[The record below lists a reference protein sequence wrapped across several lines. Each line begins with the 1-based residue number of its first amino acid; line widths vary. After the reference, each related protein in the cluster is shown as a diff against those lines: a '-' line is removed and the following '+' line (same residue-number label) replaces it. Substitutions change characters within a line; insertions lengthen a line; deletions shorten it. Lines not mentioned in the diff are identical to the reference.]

1 MNRRLHQFLTLGG
14 TRFRRLLAM
23 TFFNGA
29 SMVGE
34 LLLFGLAVY
43 ELSGSTAWVGFS
55 LALYFGP
62 NLFVGAIAGTIA
74 DSFDRVRVLRV
85 VEAALG
91 VNLFV
96 IGALFLSGGAGLA
109 VVLVLTLVSGVFRAA
124 YNPARS
130 SYAFDLAG
138 AERIVSA
145 LGTLNIALRLGQLMG
160 ALVAGWAAAEIG
172 IGVAYLALSA
182 AHVLALASF
191 GRQRAGAST
200 PRAERSSMRT
210 GLVEFFR
217 ELGPLL
223 ILFMVIANRPLLIL
237 FMVTG
242 AVEVFG
248 FSFLTALPD
257 LAVGRLGLGAAGLGV
272 LHASRS
278 IGGIIGGIV
287 MAMAGPSRRLGVVW
301 LAMIAAFGLEVM
313 ALGLAPI
320 LPVAVMV
327 TAAIAFCA
335 VASDVLTQSM
345 MQLAVPGALR
355 GRAMGA
361 WQVAVG
367 FSPIGRSTWRWGSS
381 PARSEPPGRCC
392 STARRWCWSRSAP
405 VQRGGS
411 GRCECARAA
420 YNDGAATSLRR
431 PTAASHPPRRVT
443 PRPVALPDPE
453 GAEGRAHWAF

>member
-34 LLLFGLAVY
+34 VLLFGLAVY

-109 VVLVLTLVSGVFRAA
+109 VILVLTLVSGVFRAV

-172 IGVAYLALSA
+172 TGAAYLVLAS
-182 AHVLALASF
+182 AHVLALAAF
-191 GRQRAGAST
+191 GRQSAPVRRFRARQTRPSL
-200 PRAERSSMRT
+200 RS
-210 GLVEFFR
+210 GLVEFVR
-217 ELGPLL
+217 ELG
-223 ILFMVIANRPLLIL
+223 ANRPLLIL
-237 FMVTG
+237 FVVTAG
-242 AVEVFG
+242 VEVFG

-257 LAVGRLGLGAAGLGV
+257 HRGRSTGARRGRDS
-272 LHASRS
+272 ASCMRPDPS
-278 IGGIIGGIV
+278 AASSGGIA
-287 MAMAGPSRRLGVVW
+287 MAMAGPRRRLGVVW

-320 LPVAVMV
+320 LPVAVVV

-345 MQLAVPGALR
+345 MQLSVPSALR

-367 FSPIGRSTWRWGSS
+367 FSPIGHLEMGLL
-381 PARSEPPGRCC
+381 AGAIG
-392 STARRWCWSRSAP
+392 TAGALLL
-405 VQRGGS
+405 
-411 GRCECARAA
+411 
-420 YNDGAATSLRR
+420 NGAALVLVAIGAG
-431 PTAASHPPRRVT
+431 AASRRL
-443 PRPVALPDPE
+443 RE
-453 GAEGRAHWAF
+453 M

>member
-1 MNRRLHQFLTLGG
+1 MNRRLRQFVTLGG
-14 TRFRRLLAM
+14 VRFRRLLAM

-43 ELSGSTAWVGFS
+43 ELSGSTAWVGLS

-62 NLFVGAIAGTIA
+62 NFFVGAIAGTIA
-74 DSFDRVRVLRV
+74 DSFDRALVLRT

-91 VNLFV
+91 VNLLV
-96 IGALFLSGGAGLA
+96 IGILFLSGGAGLA
-109 VVLVLTLVSGVFRAA
+109 AILVLTLVSGVFRAA

-138 AERIVSA
+138 AERVVSA
-145 LGTLNIALRLGQLMG
+145 LGTLNISVRVGQLTG

-172 IGVAYLALSA
+172 IGAAYLMLVA
-182 AHVLALASF
+182 AHVLALAAF
-191 GRQRAGAST
+191 GRQRAAPPA
-200 PRAERSSMRT
+200 PRAERRPMLT

-217 ELGPLL
+217 ELG
-223 ILFMVIANRPLLIL
+223 ANRPLLIL
-237 FMVTG
+237 FVVTG
-242 AVEVFG
+242 GVEVFG

-257 LAVGRLGLGAAGLGV
+257 LAVDRLGLDATGLGI

-278 IGGIIGGIV
+278 AGGIIGGIV

-313 ALGLAPI
+313 ALGLAPT
-320 LPVAVMV
+320 LPIAVVV
-327 TAAIAFCA
+327 TVAIALCA

-345 MQLAVPGALR
+345 MQLSVPGALR

-367 FSPIGRSTWRWGSS
+367 FSPIGHLEMGLL
-381 PARSEPPGRCC
+381 AGRVG
-392 STARRWCWSRSAP
+392 TAGALLL
-405 VQRGGS
+405 
-411 GRCECARAA
+411 
-420 YNDGAATSLRR
+420 NGAALVLVAVGAGVASRRLR
-431 PTAASHPPRRVT
+431 
-443 PRPVALPDPE
+443 E
-453 GAEGRAHWAF
+453 M

>member
-1 MNRRLHQFLTLGG
+1 MIWRLRQFLTLGG
-14 TRFRRLLAM
+14 VRFRRLLAM

-43 ELSGSTAWVGFS
+43 ELSGSTAWVGLS

-62 NLFVGAIAGTIA
+62 NFFVGAIAGTIA
-74 DSFDRVRVLRV
+74 DNFDRARVLRA
-85 VEAALG
+85 VEAVLG
-91 VNLFV
+91 VNLLV
-96 IGALFLSGGAGLA
+96 IGILFVSGVVGLA
-109 VVLVLTLVSGVFRAA
+109 AILVLTLVSGTFRAA

-145 LGTLNIALRLGQLMG
+145 LGTLNISVRFGQLAG
-160 ALVAGWAAAEIG
+160 ALVAGWVAAEAG
-172 IGVAYLALSA
+172 IGVAYLVLSS
-182 AHVLALASF
+182 AHVLALLSF
-191 GRQRAGAST
+191 GRQRARAGTAL
-200 PRAERSSMRT
+200 AERRSIGS

-217 ELGPLL
+217 ELG
-223 ILFMVIANRPLLIL
+223 ANRPLLIL
-237 FMVTG
+237 FVVTG

-257 LAVGRLGLGAAGLGV
+257 LAVDRLGLDAAGLGI

-278 IGGIIGGIV
+278 AGGIIGGIV
-287 MAMAGPSRRLGVVW
+287 MAMAGPSRRLGVIW
-301 LAMIAAFGLEVM
+301 LAMVAAFGLEVM
-313 ALGLAPI
+313 ALGLAPT
-320 LPVAVMV
+320 LPVAVVV
-327 TAAIAFCA
+327 TITIAFCA

-367 FSPIGRSTWRWGSS
+367 FSPIGHLEMGLL
-381 PARSEPPGRCC
+381 AGAVG
-392 STARRWCWSRSAP
+392 TAGALLLNG
-405 VQRGGS
+405 VALVLVAIG
-411 GRCECARAA
+411 A
-420 YNDGAATSLRR
+420 GAASRRLR
-431 PTAASHPPRRVT
+431 
-443 PRPVALPDPE
+443 E
-453 GAEGRAHWAF
+453 M

>member
-1 MNRRLHQFLTLGG
+1 
-14 TRFRRLLAM
+14 M

-96 IGALFLSGGAGLA
+96 IGALFLSGAGGLA

-172 IGVAYLALSA
+172 IGAAYLVLSA

-217 ELGPLL
+217 ELG
-223 ILFMVIANRPLLIL
+223 ANRPLLTL

-367 FSPIGRSTWRWGSS
+367 FSPIGHLEVGLL
-381 PARSEPPGRCC
+381 AGAIG
-392 STARRWCWSRSAP
+392 TAGALLL
-405 VQRGGS
+405 
-411 GRCECARAA
+411 
-420 YNDGAATSLRR
+420 NGAALVLVAIGAG
-431 PTAASHPPRRVT
+431 AASRRL
-443 PRPVALPDPE
+443 RE
-453 GAEGRAHWAF
+453 M

>member
-1 MNRRLHQFLTLGG
+1 
-14 TRFRRLLAM
+14 M

-43 ELSGSTAWVGFS
+43 ELSGSTAWVGLS

-62 NLFVGAIAGTIA
+62 NFFVGAIAGTIA
-74 DSFDRVRVLRV
+74 DNFDRARSLRI
-85 VEAALG
+85 VEAAIG
-91 VNLFV
+91 VNLLV
-96 IGALFLSGGAGLA
+96 IGVLFMSGAASLAL
-109 VVLVLTLVSGVFRAA
+109 VLILTLVSGVFRAA
-124 YNPARS
+124 YSPVRT

-145 LGTLNIALRLGQLMG
+145 LGTLNIAVRLGQLGG
-160 ALVAGWAAAEIG
+160 ALVAGWVAAEFG
-172 IGVAYLALSA
+172 IGAAYVVLSS
-182 AHVLALASF
+182 AHVLALVSF
-191 GRQRAGAST
+191 GRQRASEST
-200 PRAERSSMRT
+200 LRAERSSMRS
-210 GLVEFFR
+210 GLAGFFR
-217 ELGPLL
+217 ELGG
-223 ILFMVIANRPLLIL
+223 NRPLLIL
-237 FMVTG
+237 FVVTG

-257 LAVGRLGLGAAGLGV
+257 LAVDRLGLDAEGLGV

-278 IGGIIGGIV
+278 AGGIVGGIV

-313 ALGLAPI
+313 ALGLAPD
-320 LPVAVMV
+320 LPVAVVVMV
-327 TAAIAFCA
+327 TIAFCA

-367 FSPIGRSTWRWGSS
+367 FSPIGHLEMGLL
-381 PARSEPPGRCC
+381 AGAVG
-392 STARRWCWSRSAP
+392 TAGALLL
-405 VQRGGS
+405 
-411 GRCECARAA
+411 
-420 YNDGAATSLRR
+420 NGAALVLVAIGAG
-431 PTAASHPPRRVT
+431 AASRRL
-443 PRPVALPDPE
+443 RE
-453 GAEGRAHWAF
+453 M

>member
-1 MNRRLHQFLTLGG
+1 MIWRLRQFLTLGG
-14 TRFRRLLAM
+14 VRFRRLLAM

-43 ELSGSTAWVGFS
+43 ELSGSTAWVGLS

-62 NLFVGAIAGTIA
+62 NFFVGAIAGTIA
-74 DSFDRVRVLRV
+74 DNFDRARVLRA
-85 VEAALG
+85 VEAVLG
-91 VNLFV
+91 VNLLV
-96 IGALFLSGGAGLA
+96 IGLLFLSGVVGLA
-109 VVLVLTLVSGVFRAA
+109 GILVLTLVSGTFRAA

-138 AERIVSA
+138 AEHIVSA
-145 LGTLNIALRLGQLMG
+145 LGTLNISVRLGQLAG
-160 ALVAGWAAAEIG
+160 ALVAGWVAAEAG
-172 IGVAYLALSA
+172 IGVAYLVLSS
-182 AHVLALASF
+182 AHVFALVSF
-191 GRQRAGAST
+191 GRQRASTST
-200 PRAERSSMRT
+200 PGGERRSMGA

-217 ELGPLL
+217 ELG
-223 ILFMVIANRPLLIL
+223 ANRPLLIL
-237 FMVTG
+237 FVVTG

-257 LAVGRLGLGAAGLGV
+257 LAVDRLGLDAAGLGI

-278 IGGIIGGIV
+278 AGGIIGGIV
-287 MAMAGPSRRLGVVW
+287 MAMAGPSRKLGVIW
-301 LAMIAAFGLEVM
+301 LAMVAAFGMEVM

-320 LPVAVMV
+320 LPVAVVV
-327 TAAIAFCA
+327 TMTIAFCA

-367 FSPIGRSTWRWGSS
+367 FSPIGHLEMGLL
-381 PARSEPPGRCC
+381 AGAVG
-392 STARRWCWSRSAP
+392 TAGALLLNG
-405 VQRGGS
+405 VALVLVAIG
-411 GRCECARAA
+411 A
-420 YNDGAATSLRR
+420 GAASRRLR
-431 PTAASHPPRRVT
+431 
-443 PRPVALPDPE
+443 E
-453 GAEGRAHWAF
+453 M

>member
-1 MNRRLHQFLTLGG
+1 MIRRLRQFVTLGG
-14 TRFRRLLAM
+14 VRFRRLLAM

-43 ELSGSTAWVGFS
+43 ELSGSTAWVGLS

-62 NLFVGAIAGTIA
+62 NFFVGAIAGTIA
-74 DSFDRVRVLRV
+74 DSFDRALVLRA

-91 VNLFV
+91 VNLLV
-96 IGALFLSGGAGLA
+96 IGILFLSGGAGLA
-109 VVLVLTLVSGVFRAA
+109 AILVLTLVSGVFRAA

-138 AERIVSA
+138 AERVVSA
-145 LGTLNIALRLGQLMG
+145 LGTLNISVRVGQLTG

-172 IGVAYLALSA
+172 IGAAYLMMAA
-182 AHVLALASF
+182 AHVLALAAF
-191 GRQRAGAST
+191 GRQRAAPPA
-200 PRAERSSMRT
+200 PRAERRPMLT

-217 ELGPLL
+217 ELG
-223 ILFMVIANRPLLIL
+223 ANRPLLIL
-237 FMVTG
+237 FVVTG
-242 AVEVFG
+242 GVEVFG

-257 LAVGRLGLGAAGLGV
+257 LAVDRLGLDATGLGI

-278 IGGIIGGIV
+278 AGGIIGGIV

-313 ALGLAPI
+313 ALGFAPT
-320 LPVAVMV
+320 LPIAVVV
-327 TAAIAFCA
+327 TVAIALCA

-345 MQLAVPGALR
+345 MQLSVPGALR

-367 FSPIGRSTWRWGSS
+367 FSPIGHLEMGLL
-381 PARSEPPGRCC
+381 AGRVG
-392 STARRWCWSRSAP
+392 TAGALLL
-405 VQRGGS
+405 
-411 GRCECARAA
+411 
-420 YNDGAATSLRR
+420 NGAALVLVAVGAGVASRRLR
-431 PTAASHPPRRVT
+431 
-443 PRPVALPDPE
+443 E
-453 GAEGRAHWAF
+453 M

>member
-1 MNRRLHQFLTLGG
+1 
-14 TRFRRLLAM
+14 M

-43 ELSGSTAWVGFS
+43 EASGSTAWVGLS

-74 DSFDRVRVLRV
+74 DSFDRARVLRF
-85 VEAALG
+85 VETALG

-96 IGALFLSGGAGLA
+96 IGITFLIGLA
-109 VVLVLTLVSGVFRAA
+109 SLPVILVLTLVSGVFRAA

-145 LGTLNIALRLGQLMG
+145 LGTLNISVRVGQLVG
-160 ALVAGWAAAEIG
+160 ALVAGWAASEVG
-172 IGVAYLALSA
+172 IGAAYLMLSS

-191 GRQRAGAST
+191 GRQRAGAAT
-200 PRAERSSMRT
+200 AHTGRRSMRS
-210 GLVEFFR
+210 GLGEFFR
-217 ELGPLL
+217 EL
-223 ILFMVIANRPLLIL
+223 ATNRPLLIL
-237 FMVTG
+237 FSVTG

-257 LAVGRLGLGAAGLGV
+257 LAVDRLGLDAAGLGI

-278 IGGIIGGIV
+278 AGGIIGGIV

-313 ALGLAPI
+313 ALGLAPA
-320 LPVAVMV
+320 LPVAVVV
-327 TAAIAFCA
+327 TVTIAFCA

-345 MQLAVPGALR
+345 MQLAVPSALR

-367 FSPIGRSTWRWGSS
+367 FSPIGHLEMGLL
-381 PARSEPPGRCC
+381 AGAVG
-392 STARRWCWSRSAP
+392 TAGALLL
-405 VQRGGS
+405 
-411 GRCECARAA
+411 
-420 YNDGAATSLRR
+420 NGAALVLVAVGAG
-431 PTAASHPPRRVT
+431 AASRRL
-443 PRPVALPDPE
+443 RE
-453 GAEGRAHWAF
+453 M

>member
-1 MNRRLHQFLTLGG
+1 MIWRLQHFLILGG
-14 TRFRRLLAM
+14 PRFRRFLAM

-43 ELSGSTAWVGFS
+43 ELSGSTAWVGLS

-62 NLFVGAIAGTIA
+62 NFFVGAIAGTIA
-74 DSFDRVRVLRV
+74 DTFDRARVLRA

-96 IGALFLSGGAGLA
+96 IGAVFMSGAAGLA
-109 VVLVLTLVSGVFRAA
+109 VVLVLTLVSGGLRAV
-124 YNPARS
+124 YSPTRS

-145 LGTLNIALRLGQLMG
+145 LGTLNIAMRVGQLTG

-172 IGVAYLALSA
+172 MGAAYLVLSS

-191 GRQRAGAST
+191 GRQRAGGPA
-200 PRAERSSMRT
+200 PRTERRSMRT
-210 GLVEFFR
+210 GLVEFFG
-217 ELGPLL
+217 ELG
-223 ILFMVIANRPLLIL
+223 ANRPLLIL
-237 FMVTG
+237 FVVTA

-248 FSFLTALPD
+248 FSFLTVLPD
-257 LAVGRLGLGAAGLGV
+257 LAVDRLRLDATGLGV
-272 LHASRS
+272 LHASHS
-278 IGGIIGGIV
+278 AGGIIGGIV

-313 ALGLAPI
+313 ALGLAPV
-320 LPVAVMV
+320 LPVAVVV
-327 TAAIAFCA
+327 TVTIAFCA

-367 FSPIGRSTWRWGSS
+367 FSLIGYLEMGLL
-381 PARSEPPGRCC
+381 AEVVG
-392 STARRWCWSRSAP
+392 TAGALLL
-405 VQRGGS
+405 
-411 GRCECARAA
+411 
-420 YNDGAATSLRR
+420 NGAALVLVAIGAG
-431 PTAASHPPRRVT
+431 AASRRL
-443 PRPVALPDPE
+443 RE
-453 GAEGRAHWAF
+453 M

>member
-1 MNRRLHQFLTLGG
+1 
-14 TRFRRLLAM
+14 M

-43 ELSGSTAWVGFS
+43 ELSGSTAWVGLS

-62 NLFVGAIAGTIA
+62 NFFVGAIAGTIA
-74 DSFDRVRVLRV
+74 DNFDRARVLRI
-85 VEAALG
+85 VETALG

-96 IGALFLSGGAGLA
+96 IGVLFLSGVVGLA
-109 VVLVLTLVSGVFRAA
+109 AILVLTLVSGVFRAA

-138 AERIVSA
+138 AERVVSA
-145 LGTLNIALRLGQLMG
+145 LGTLNISVRVGQLAG

-172 IGVAYLALSA
+172 IGAAYLVLSS

-191 GRQRAGAST
+191 GRQRAGGAT
-200 PRAERSSMRT
+200 PRAERRSMRS

-217 ELGPLL
+217 ELAG
-223 ILFMVIANRPLLIL
+223 NRPLFIL
-237 FMVTG
+237 FVVTG

-257 LAVGRLGLGAAGLGV
+257 LAVDRLGLDAAGLGI

-278 IGGIIGGIV
+278 AGGIIGGVV
-287 MAMAGPSRRLGVVW
+287 MAMAGRSRRLGVIW
-301 LAMIAAFGLEVM
+301 LAMIGAFGLEVM
-313 ALGLAPI
+313 ALGLAPV
-320 LPVAVMV
+320 LPVAVVITM
-327 TAAIAFCA
+327 TIAFCA

-345 MQLAVPGALR
+345 MQLAVPSALR

-367 FSPIGRSTWRWGSS
+367 FSPIGHLEMGLL
-381 PARSEPPGRCC
+381 AGAVG
-392 STARRWCWSRSAP
+392 TAGALLL
-405 VQRGGS
+405 
-411 GRCECARAA
+411 
-420 YNDGAATSLRR
+420 NGAALVLVAIGAG
-431 PTAASHPPRRVT
+431 AASRRL
-443 PRPVALPDPE
+443 RE
-453 GAEGRAHWAF
+453 M